1 MQRLPDLTRFAKEHD
16 LTLVS
21 VADLIAYRR
30 RSETQIERAAEAR
43 IPTGTANSEHLA
55 TAGRSTAAS
64 TLRSSAVT
72 SVPART
78 FWYACI
84 PSA

>member
-43 IPTGTANSEHLA
+43 IPTRHGEFRAF
-55 TAGRSTAAS
+55 GYRG
-64 TLRSSAVT
+64 TLRRQR
-72 SVPART
+72 ARC
-78 FWYACI
+78 AR
-84 PSA
+84 PR